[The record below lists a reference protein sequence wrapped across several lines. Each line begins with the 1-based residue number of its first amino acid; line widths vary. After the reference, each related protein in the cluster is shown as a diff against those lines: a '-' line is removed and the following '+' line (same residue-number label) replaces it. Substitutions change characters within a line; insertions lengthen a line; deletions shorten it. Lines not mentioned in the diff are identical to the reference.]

1 MFRRIIQPFFVFLL
15 ITESDLF
22 IPDGPIN
29 IRIMESFSKSILDGF
44 VTLLVFI
51 FYIFLTGGC
60 TGDHALIEDGKS
72 VYKIF
77 VSERALPSEKY
88 AAGELQKYL
97 KEITGCELPIVHVV
111 ETEARLIYMG
121 FEDAPKRMLA
131 GLKKKKFGKEE
142 YVIRPGGGNLLIA
155 GGKPRGTLYGVIGFL
170 DNLGCRWYTRDVI
183 NIPQKP
189 TIYLPAGEIRRKPA
203 FEYREAWYQEAYDTE
218 WAVHN
223 RLNPSIIP
231 IPDSLGGSYISFPFV
246 HTYYQLVPPD
256 RYFEDY
262 PEYFAM
268 VDGVRRREHAQLC
281 LTNPEVVK
289 IAIQTVFKWI
299 REHPEASVF
308 SIDQNDGYGY
318 CECNKCK
325 KLDDAEES
333 HSGTVINFVNQIA
346 DTVAKVYPDVQLQT
360 LAYVYSEVPPKT
372 LRPADNVTIR
382 MCHYDYCSA
391 HPLGACNSHKPF
403 IKRLK
408 AWDKISERITIWD
421 YFTDFSR
428 YLLPYPNFER
438 VANDVRYYA
447 EHGCVGLFAQGSNV
461 PGQGGGEFAELR
473 AWVFAQLMWNPWQD
487 GWELIDEFVTNV
499 YGPSSLYIDTY
510 IWMLQDMVQQDSVY
524 FSIYAEPTDGGYLT
538 PEVVQKAE
546 ELFVKAENAASGDAA
561 LLKRVELAHLPILYT
576 RLYFYST
583 GGRAY
588 LSKEEMPKV
597 LKKFERIITEHK
609 ITSMAEREDLG
620 DISAFIE
627 RVKNASDFVTDWW
640 LIGPFDNI
648 NNQGLMKE
656 YGPEDKFDTK
666 MTFAGIG
673 NREVKWKSYYNSAS
687 GYIDFTK
694 VFHPSENGVA
704 YAGRIVRVDED
715 MLVKI
720 GVGSNDGVR
729 MWLNGE
735 LVLDH
740 KVLRKAEPNQ
750 EILYLPF
757 KKGDNTVLLK
767 VDQVGG
773 GWGFYF
779 SFM

>member
-1 MFRRIIQPFFVFLL
+1 
-15 ITESDLF
+15 
-22 IPDGPIN
+22 
-29 IRIMESFSKSILDGF
+29 MESYYKIIKG
-44 VTLLVFI
+44 LVPVII
-51 FYIFLTGGC
+51 FLFYTFLTGSC
-60 TGDHALIEDGKS
+60 TGDHALIEEGES
-72 VYKIF
+72 EFKIF
-77 VSERALPSEKY
+77 VSDKAIASEKY

-97 KEITGCELPIVHVV
+97 KEITGCKLPIVHTAGSD
-111 ETEARLIYMG
+111 ERLIYIG
-121 FEDAPKRMLA
+121 FDDAPKNLLA
-131 GLKKKKFGKEE
+131 GIKKNKFGKEE
-142 YVIRPGGGNLLIA
+142 YVIQPGGGNLLIA

-170 DNLGCRWYTRDVI
+170 GDQGCRWYTHDVLKI
-183 NIPQKP
+183 SHQF
-189 TIYLPAGEIRRKPA
+189 TIYLPAGQIRRKPA
-203 FEYREAWYQEAYDTE
+203 FEYREAWYKEAYDTE

-223 RLNPSIIP
+223 RLNPSIVP

-246 HTYYQLVPPD
+246 HTFYQLVPPD
-256 RYFEDY
+256 MYY
-262 PEYFAM
+262 VNHPEYFAL

-281 LTNPEVVK
+281 LTNPDVVK
-289 IAIQTVFKWI
+289 IAISTVFSWI
-299 REHPEASVF
+299 QNHPEASVF

-318 CECNKCK
+318 CECDKCK
-325 KLDDAEES
+325 HLDNAEGS

-391 HPLGACNSHKPF
+391 HSLKGCDSHKPF

-408 AWDKISERITIWD
+408 AWDKISKRITIWD

-438 VANDVRYYA
+438 VVNDVRYYA

-461 PGQGGGEFAELR
+461 PEQGGGEFGELR
-473 AWVFAQLMWNPWQD
+473 AWVFAQLMWNPWLD
-487 GWELIDEFVTNV
+487 GWELIDEFVNNV
-499 YGPSSLYIDTY
+499 YGPSAPYINSY
-510 IWMLQDMVQQDSVY
+510 IKMLQNKVRPDSVY

-538 PEVVQKAE
+538 PEVVSKAE
-546 ELFVKAENAASGDAA
+546 ELFAQAEDAASGDSA
-561 LLKRVELAHLPILYT
+561 LLKRVELAHLPILYS

-583 GGRAY
+583 GGKAY

-597 LKKFERIITEHK
+597 LKKFERIIAENE
-609 ITSMAEREDLG
+609 ISRMAEREDLG

-627 RVKNASDFVTDWW
+627 RVKNASDFVSDWW

-648 NNQGLMKE
+648 NDQGLVMK

-666 MTFAGIG
+666 MTFTGIG
-673 NREVKWKSYYNSAS
+673 NREVKWNSYNNSIS

-694 VFHPSENGVA
+694 VFHSSENGVA
-704 YAGRIVRVDED
+704 YAGRIIRVDED

-720 GVGSNDGVR
+720 GIGSNDGVR
-729 MWLNGE
+729 MWLNDK

-757 KKGDNTVLLK
+757 KKGDNTVLIK
-767 VDQVGG
+767 IDQAGG

-779 SFM
+779 SFI